1 MNDANLWM
9 EGFQMML
16 IGMGFV
22 LAFLCVLIISMMI
35 MSKVVGF
42 LNKIF
47 PEAVEEVKKAAKKIA
62 TDDDSAIAVAIAAVM
77 AKMNKA

>member
-1 MNDANLWM
+1 MNENLWFL
-9 EGFQMML
+9 GLQMMG

-22 LAFLCVLIISMMI
+22 LCFLCILIFSMMI
-35 MSKVVGF
+35 MSKVVGY

-62 TDDDSAIAVAIAAVM
+62 TDDDSVIAAVIAAVM
-77 AKMNKA
+77 AKRA

>member
-1 MNDANLWM
+1 MNENLWLL
-9 EGFQMML
+9 GFQMML

-22 LAFLCVLIISMMI
+22 LCFLCVLIAAMMV
-35 MSKVVGF
+35 MSKVVGY

-62 TDDDSAIAVAIAAVM
+62 TDDDSVIAAVIAAVV
-77 AKMNKA
+77 AKKGA